1 MYEVIQDTSILCKY
15 VDIQKFLC
23 LNFVES
29 RPTGKYL
36 QRLCVERY
44 ALHWRKIGLELNLSI
59 DILNIIEAKN
69 RADHVNCCQDML
81 QKWLERD
88 PEATWKR
95 LFEAENIAFS
105 LKSRSK
111 DA

>member
-1 MYEVIQDTSILCKY
+1 
-15 VDIQKFLC
+15 
-23 LNFVES
+23 
-29 RPTGKYL
+29 
-36 QRLCVERY
+36 LCVEKY
-44 ALHWRKIGLELNLSI
+44 AIHWRKIGLELNLST
-59 DILNIIEAKN
+59 DILSIIEAKN

-95 LFEAENIAFS
+95 LFEAANVAFS

-111 DA
+111 DAYTIMSVMHSNLVSSRVNNSRGRVSNTA